1 MTPPS
6 LDVLLLNLGGIVQ
19 QIQQAATQARRARFH
34 GAPDMVSSV
43 TDACSLSEVVAWAT
57 DRPALATATVGTV
70 PCDLPRR
77 SSGVT
82 TRRRPPCRNER

>member
-43 TDACSLSEVVAWAT
+43 TDACSLSEVAGMLDASGAVMSQAVLCLELHQREVDRRVAA
-57 DRPALATATVGTV
+57 DGRA
-70 PCDLPRR
+70 
-77 SSGVT
+77 
-82 TRRRPPCRNER
+82 